1 MSAEPPHEFVDAN
14 VLVYAFD
21 ASAGKKKVAAEQLLA
36 QLWEAGTGCLSVQ
49 VLQEFFVTVTGKVAK
64 PLSVEEAADRI
75 REFGAWKV
83 FAPGPNDVLRAI
95 ALHKQAKVSFWDA
108 MVVHA
113 AAELGCD
120 VLWTEDLND
129 GQVIGGVRI
138 RDPFAPKQ
146 PSTERG
152 VTEAD

>member
-1 MSAEPPHEFVDAN
+1 MSAEPAYEFVDAT

-21 ASAGKKKVAAEQLLA
+21 ASAGKKQSAAEQLLR

-49 VLQEFFVTVTGKVAK
+49 VLQEFFVTVTGKVAQ
-64 PLSVEEAADRI
+64 PLSAEDAAARI
-75 REFGAWKV
+75 REFTVWKV
-83 FAPGPNDVLRAI
+83 FAPGANDVLRAI
-95 ALHKQAKVSFWDA
+95 LMHEQSRISFWDA

-138 RDPFAPKQ
+138 RNPFTSK
-146 PSTERG
+146 
-152 VTEAD
+152 